1 VDGGHDPA
9 YSRAPEPDD
18 VVRICQALNDAGARY
33 VLIGGIAVIAHGAGR
48 YTKDIDL
55 LIDDAPDNVAR
66 VKHALSVLPDN
77 AAADIADTDI
87 REFVV
92 IRVAD
97 EILVDLMGRACGL
110 SYADIVADA
119 ERVDLGGVIVP
130 IASPSALIRTKNT
143 HRPQDAIDRSFLE
156 GVIRDRD
163 AR

>member
-1 VDGGHDPA
+1 MDGGHDPA

>member
-33 VLIGGIAVIAHGAGR
+33 VLIGGFAVMAHGGGR

-55 LIDDAPDNVAR
+55 LIDDAPFNVAR
-66 VKHALSVLPDN
+66 VRRALSVLPDN

-92 IRVAD
+92 IR
-97 EILVDLMGRACGL
+97 
-110 SYADIVADA
+110 
-119 ERVDLGGVIVP
+119 
-130 IASPSALIRTKNT
+130 
-143 HRPQDAIDRSFLE
+143 
-156 GVIRDRD
+156 DRD
-163 AR
+163 AH